1 MSARHSSN
9 PSARE
14 TRTSDKR
21 RNARTNNQTE
31 DEVLDLF
38 QPKIPKPANAR
49 RVTLIDMATSD
60 ESRHRQRC
68 EALIKGRA
76 SIKSKRGPKARVLSD
91 ERMASAQ
98 ARKAEY
104 ARQRYAA
111 DIERLREIARERM
124 RARRAKQRGL

>member
-38 QPKIPKPANAR
+38 QPKILKPANAR
-49 RVTLIDMATSD
+49 RVTLINMETSE

-76 SIKSKRGPKARVLSD
+76 SIKARRGPKPQVFDD
-91 ERMASAQ
+91 ERKASAQ
-98 ARKAEY
+98 ARKAER

-111 DIERLREIARERM
+111 DIERLRKIARERM
-124 RARRAKQRGL
+124 RARRAKQREL